1 MEAEASG
8 SAYVIEPLASLHDR
22 AAFSCG
28 EPSLDNYI
36 KKQASQDIKR
46 DLAACYVLS
55 GSEQSTIIG
64 YYTLSA
70 ASVELSDLPPEIAR
84 KSGRYPLIP
93 AVLLGR
99 LAVDQ
104 RFQGTGMSTLL
115 LLDALRRVLRTGIGV
130 KLVLVDALHET
141 AAQFYEHYEFRHFE
155 DQPMRLYLP
164 MSKVCDLFPED
175 ASSTNDASP

>member
-1 MEAEASG
+1 MEPKASAP
-8 SAYVIEPLASLHDR
+8 AYVIEPLASHHDR
-22 AAFSCG
+22 TAFSCG
-28 EPSLDNYI
+28 EPSLDDYL
-36 KKQASQDIKR
+36 KKQARQDVKR

-55 GSEQSTIIG
+55 ESGQPTIIG

-104 RFQGTGMSTLL
+104 RFRGTGKSSLL
-115 LLDALRRVLRTGIGV
+115 LLNALRRVLRTGVGV

-141 AAQFYEHYEFRHFE
+141 AAQYYEYFEFRRFK
-155 DQPMRLYLP
+155 DQRRLYLP
-164 MSKVCDLFPED
+164 VSTVRDLFPED
-175 ASSTNDASP
+175 VPSPDDTSS